1 MALGDIGVP
10 YAKGLTRLVGQLE
23 PDDLTRCD
31 EVIRRS
37 RFIEPRILPLI
48 LPGDFV

>member
-1 MALGDIGVP
+1 MALGDVGALH
-10 YAKGLTRLVGQLE
+10 AKGLTHIVGQLE
-23 PDDLTRCD
+23 VDDLARCD

-37 RFIEPRILPLI
+37 RFIEPRIVPLI